1 MPLMIALTSQDM
13 PELNTLLTSI
23 EQYDKMTIQYLLVS
37 NASFWQYD
45 LLHSTIVTIHIVQ
58 FSKIRKVMQRITLL
72 DEEKIPRNA
81 EFNFH
86 GRAQILV
93 DKWRNIMHP
102 NQPKDAAEGKTE
114 NGDETAVNMSA
125 MEMDVGGSWVMVN
138 GDALVE

>member
-1 MPLMIALTSQDM
+1 M

-37 NASFWQYD
+37 NAPFWQYD
-45 LLHSTIVTIHIVQ
+45 LLHNTIVTIHIVQ
-58 FSKIRKVMQRITLL
+58 FSKIRKVMRRITLL

-93 DKWRNIMHP
+93 DKWCNIMHP

-114 NGDETAVNMSA
+114 NDDETTVNMA
-125 MEMDVGGSWVMVN
+125 AVEVDVGGSWVMVN